1 MKTRDLFL
9 FAVRI
14 LGLVFLYHGLSALP
28 TSIFSAFGAL
38 FARAPWAFLSIGF
51 MVTWQLALAWWLIGG
66 APQLMKRAYPSDVP
80 PVQPPETL

>member
-38 FARAPWAFLSIGF
+38 FARAPWAFFSIGF
-51 MVTWQLALAWWLIGG
+51 TATWQLALAWWLIGG
-66 APQLMKRAYPSDVP
+66 APLLMKRAYPSDVP
-80 PVQPPETL
+80 PFQPPRTL